1 MALDGGTPRLRHRP
15 TVGCLLKTV
24 FGCRLGAAARPTA
37 DSRRARLSSRL
48 RLHSRELVTASPE
61 AVICNR
67 TVTWSDGAVPA
78 CVRRAGSGPAYVI
91 HRT

>member
-37 DSRRARLSSRL
+37 DKLFLTYLAA
-48 RLHSRELVTASPE
+48 HA
-61 AVICNR
+61 
-67 TVTWSDGAVPA
+67 
-78 CVRRAGSGPAYVI
+78 
-91 HRT
+91 